1 MLLSRRKELAYF
13 LHRGCKG
20 KLRGCKASTG
30 KGQCNLNFSRVDI
43 INVCSLLVNALWAR
57 GLRLTLRAPSKP
69 TPTQRRSQKTTFGKV
84 KILRKNCHVL
94 CEESFLWEV
103 AAPQRARLDALLTAN
118 IVIDFTTAVVKESIR
133 PKQKNCISITSSAFV
148 THTKKEHQEA
158 TSDMLLQ
165 PLRPPFPATFGI
177 FFQLSQW
184 QPVSLVGAPLTFC
197 LWLSYWCKCAR
208 PTHTHTHTCVLVWK
222 SKAISTQWEV
232 YDQREAWANSVPFGP
247 PRPSACGGQLC
258 SMVCLWSP

>member
-20 KLRGCKASTG
+20 KLRGCKANTG

-43 INVCSLLVNALWAR
+43 INVSSLLVNALWAR
-57 GLRLTLRAPSKP
+57 GLRLTLQAPSKP
-69 TPTQRRSQKTTFGKV
+69 RPTQRRSQKTTFGKV

-133 PKQKNCISITSSAFV
+133 PKQKKNYVSITSTAFV
-148 THTKKEHQEA
+148 TKKKKHQEA

-165 PLRPPFPATFGI
+165 PLRSPFPATFGI
-177 FFQLSQW
+177 LFQLSQW
-184 QPVSLVGAPLTFC
+184 QPVLLAGAPLTFC
-197 LWLSYWCKCAR
+197 LWLSY
-208 PTHTHTHTCVLVWK
+208 
-222 SKAISTQWEV
+222 
-232 YDQREAWANSVPFGP
+232 
-247 PRPSACGGQLC
+247 LC
-258 SMVCLWSP
+258 